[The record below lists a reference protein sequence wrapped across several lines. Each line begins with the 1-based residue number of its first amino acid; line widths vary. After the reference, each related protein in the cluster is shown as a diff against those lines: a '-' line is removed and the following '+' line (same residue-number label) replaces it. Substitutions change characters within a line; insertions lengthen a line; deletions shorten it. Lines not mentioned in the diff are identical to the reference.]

1 MIVLA
6 LFYPIGVL
14 FLQLVSLLDSSVARL
29 HALAS
34 GPGRPLEEPFTLS
47 FASGDAGLDA
57 GQLLAKVSVL
67 LLELSLLH
75 GELVR
80 ELDCCVDQLETL
92 VGPVT
97 LLRNHG
103 HVFAESLVCFL

>member
-6 LFYPIGVL
+6 LFYPISVL

-34 GPGRPLEEPFTLS
+34 GPGRPLEEPLTLS
-47 FASGDAGLDA
+47 LTSSDAGLDA
-57 GQLLAKVSVL
+57 GQLLAKVSIL
-67 LLELSLLH
+67 LLELSFLH

-92 VGPVT
+92 VRPVT
-97 LLRNHG
+97 LL
-103 HVFAESLVCFL
+103 